1 MWVLGGR
8 FFINLISFFCV
19 LIRGWIYV
27 LFGSDVPHIVMD
39 PIGVGRL
46 ADSIDLAL
54 PLLAVVYLRI

>member
-27 LFGSDVPHIVMD
+27 LFGSDVPHIVLD
-39 PIGVGRL
+39 PMRCGY
-46 ADSIDLAL
+46 ACW
-54 PLLAVVYLRI
+54 